1 MRLLL
6 AIDQLAPSQ
15 AVVDFAAGFAVES
28 GAAAWVLHVREL
40 PYTVR
45 TPALE
50 TAAESD
56 ELVQEAV
63 MSLRQARVSA
73 GGRSVSAQ
81 QRLVAHRIAEEGL
94 LMASDLIVVGS
105 QRLTGLRRI
114 SGRGGLRDRLLKL
127 SSLPVLVAP
136 PPLQLSA
143 RSLRSLPDACG
154 GEHRHEPP
162 FRWRLND
169 GGRR

>member
-15 AVVDFAAGFAVES
+15 AAVDFAAGFAVEA
-28 GAAAWVLHVREL
+28 GAAAWVFHVREL
-40 PYTVR
+40 PNTVR

-50 TAAESD
+50 TAAESE
-56 ELVQEAV
+56 ELVHEAV
-63 MSLRQARVSA
+63 LSLRQAGVSA

-94 LMASDLIVVGS
+94 LMGSDAIVVGS
-105 QRLTGLRRI
+105 QRLTGLRHI

-127 SSLPVLVAP
+127 SALPVLVAP
-136 PPLQLSA
+136 PPLRVSA
-143 RSLRSLPDACG
+143 RGLRALPDAGG
-154 GEHRHEPP
+154 GERRHEPP
-162 FRWRLND
+162 FLWRLHD